1 MNGNTFSFKTPKPS
15 ATMYI
20 DFDIRSDKADLS
32 ALNAI
37 IALDSEFFR
46 IDSIKY
52 IKRGSKL
59 ERAPTVVYELN
70 DGGEIIKAIPQ
81 SEFTGYDH
89 WSFETKEYTDF
100 VLVDSFISAF
110 RQSLGDNFFRIR
122 EFIRNNEDN
131 ALECHL
137 CVVIKNADHNDF
149 PAISISLDNM
159 NFLHELNADIDFDI
173 CFYS

>member
-1 MNGNTFSFKTPKPS
+1 MNENTFSFERPKPS

-20 DFDIRSDKADLS
+20 DFDIRSEKADLS
-32 ALNAI
+32 VLNEI

-46 IDSIKY
+46 MDSIKY

-59 ERAPTVVYELN
+59 ERYPTVVYELN
-70 DGGEIIKAIPQ
+70 DDGEIIKEIPQ
-81 SEFTGYDH
+81 SGFAKYDH
-89 WSFETKEYTDF
+89 WSFKTKEYTDF
-100 VLVDSFISAF
+100 VLVDDFISAF
-110 RQSLGDNFFRIR
+110 RQSLGDNFFRLR
-122 EFIRNNEDN
+122 EFIRNNKDN

-159 NFLHELNADIDFDI
+159 DFLHELNADIDFDI
-173 CFYS
+173 HFN

>member
-37 IALDSEFFR
+37 IALD
-46 IDSIKY
+46 
-52 IKRGSKL
+52 KRGSKL

-70 DGGEIIKAIPQ
+70 DGDEIIKAIPQ

-110 RQSLGDNFFRIR
+110 RQSLGDNFFRLR